1 MSAASDFAQ
10 VYRLSPEEALRYLEE
25 RNSLRVTFDWRDL
38 WQEEHAHHFTVSRL
52 AALDVL
58 ENLRRGIIDSV
69 AGDLSRRDFMR
80 DLSEYM
86 AHKGWWGERTVID
99 VVTGDAVTTVFDP
112 ARLKLIYD
120 TNTRQAY
127 AAGQWERIE
136 RNRAT
141 HPYIRYI
148 TQRDSKV
155 RDEHAQWDNITL
167 PVEHPFWD
175 THLPL
180 NGFNCRCRVVA
191 VSRRDYERG
200 QTPTGNPMV
209 KTAPPERLREWTN
222 TRTGETLQVPVG
234 IQPGFA
240 YNVGKAR
247 AAELGKLVD
256 KKLTETTPGMASA
269 VRAAGLT
276 PPKGIDE
283 LIAAGQAISAT
294 LPDGG
299 ADALACHAAL
309 LERLAREVGTAKAA
323 QVATRGAGAALVKK
337 ASERLPD
344 SWTEATDRLGPLH
357 VKAQARARAWHY
369 TMDEV
374 TGNTHIRLS
383 SFGVVPARKGA
394 GYILVRTD
402 ALEDAVH
409 EYAHRIQAALPALD
423 ALFQELHRRRTAG
436 EQLMRLRDLT
446 GIAGYRR
453 DEWARRDKYINP
465 YQGKEYTGR
474 GALEVMSM
482 ALESVLGVDPSIKHT
497 LTRFNKLYNEDR
509 KMFDFVIGL
518 LFHWKP

>member
-10 VYRLSPEEALRYLEE
+10 LYRLSPEEALRYLEE
-25 RNSLRVTFDWRDL
+25 RNLLRVTFDWRDL

-58 ENLRRGIIDSV
+58 ENLRQGIIDSV
-69 AGDLSRRDFMR
+69 NGDLSRRDFMR
-80 DLSEYM
+80 DFEEYLS
-86 AHKGWWGERTVID
+86 HRGWWGERTVVD
-99 VVTGDAVTTVFDP
+99 EVTGKIVTTVVDP

-136 RNRAT
+136 RNKAS

-148 TQRDSKV
+148 TKRDDKV

-167 PVEHPFWD
+167 PVDHPFWD

-200 QTPTGNPMV
+200 QTPSGQPMV
-209 KTAPPERLREWTN
+209 KAAPPERLREWTN

-247 AAELGKLVD
+247 AAELAKLVD
-256 KKLTETTPGMASA
+256 KKLSETTPAIAKA
-269 VRAAGLT
+269 VRDAGLT
-276 PPKGIDE
+276 PPKSLDE
-283 LIAAGQAISAT
+283 FIASGRAISAT

-299 ADALACHAAL
+299 IDALACHAAL
-309 LERLAREVGTAKAA
+309 LDRLAREIGTAKAA

-337 ASERLPD
+337 ASQRLPD
-344 SWTEATDRLGPLH
+344 SWTEATDQLGPLH
-357 VKAQARARAWHY
+357 VKAQARARAWQY
-369 TMDEV
+369 TMDGDSGPTRV
-374 TGNTHIRLS
+374 RLS
-383 SFGVVPARKGA
+383 SFGIVPVRKGA
-394 GYILVRTD
+394 GYILVRTG

-409 EYAHRIQAALPALD
+409 EYAHRIQAALPKLD

-446 GIAGYRR
+446 GITGYRR

-465 YQGKEYTGR
+465 YQGKEYAGR

-482 ALESVLGVDPSIKHT
+482 ALESVLGIDPSARHT

-509 KMFDFVIGL
+509 EMFDFVIGL

>member
-10 VYRLSPEEALRYLEE
+10 LYRLSPEEALRYLEE
-25 RNSLRVTFDWRDL
+25 RSSLRVTFDWRDL

-99 VVTGDAVTTVFDP
+99 AASGDAVTTVFDP

-136 RNRAT
+136 RNKAS

-200 QTPTGNPMV
+200 QTPSGQPMV
-209 KTAPPERLREWTN
+209 KAAAPERLREWTN

-247 AAELGKLVD
+247 AAELAKLAGD
-256 KKLTETTPGMASA
+256 KIAAVPASLGAAAWASGRAELLPVLAENYRHWLTALGSDPQAKSQQPIVGAIDMVVLEWLATKRLHLPASA
-269 VRAAGLT
+269 EIAATSSPISG
-276 PPKGIDE
+276 PKAKRHEKKGDALSVQAWERLPE
-283 LIAAGQAISAT
+283 LIAEPIAVLYDTSHGTLLYI
-294 LPDGG
+294 LPDASARRGQIAVEFEFERRG
-299 ADALACHAAL
+299 QTRRNMIISGYRPL
-309 LERLAREVGTAKAA
+309 LK
-323 QVATRGAGAALVKK
+323 
-337 ASERLPD
+337 D
-344 SWTEATDRLGPLH
+344 
-357 VKAQARARAWHY
+357 
-369 TMDEV
+369 
-374 TGNTHIRLS
+374 
-383 SFGVVPARKGA
+383 
-394 GYILVRTD
+394 
-402 ALEDAVH
+402 LEDRVK
-409 EYAHRIQAALPALD
+409 RGDL
-423 ALFQELHRRRTAG
+423 
-436 EQLMRLRDLT
+436 QLVS
-446 GIAGYRR
+446 
-453 DEWARRDKYINP
+453 
-465 YQGKEYTGR
+465 
-474 GALEVMSM
+474 GALGAE
-482 ALESVLGVDPSIKHT
+482 
-497 LTRFNKLYNEDR
+497 
-509 KMFDFVIGL
+509 
-518 LFHWKP
+518 